1 VLHTST
7 RWWKPIR
14 RPYTREEIAYT
25 LAGGSDADAALRVM
39 LPVREVAFDTLDPV
53 LEFNVHALGRAD
65 PRWFMKDTDFQ
76 ITYSF
81 STAVRSNTRG
91 AAGGAYGSANM
102 TLRRLYD
109 LLCEEYNRGE
119 RFIDTYFQ
127 KKFPTSPAGR
137 DFADFEAE
145 ARDGMRREWF
155 DRVAQALEIRRRKA
169 GGLYEKDKRLLLKD
183 FGVWKSQYV
192 RQMLRA
198 FDRNIRSEII
208 VMLSTGRIPLLLQSN
223 PKTMAVREARGIP
236 PVPPF
241 YATGQ
246 LIRGLQIDIRVP
258 EGAFE

>member
-1 VLHTST
+1 
-7 RWWKPIR
+7 
-14 RPYTREEIAYT
+14 
-25 LAGGSDADAALRVM
+25 M
-39 LPVREVAFDTLDPV
+39 LPVREVAFDTRDPALD
-53 LEFNVHALGRAD
+53 FNVHALGRAD

-81 STAVRSNTRG
+81 STAVRMNTRG
-91 AAGGAYGSANM
+91 VSDGRTYGSGNM

-109 LLCEEYNRGE
+109 LLCEDFNKGE

-137 DFADFEAE
+137 DFAAFEKQV
-145 ARDGMRREWF
+145 RDGINTEWQE
-155 DRVAQALEIRRRKA
+155 RYTAAWEKKHTKA
-169 GGLYEKDKRLLLKD
+169 GNLYKRAERVLLKD
-183 FGVWKSQYV
+183 FGVWKSLYV
-192 RQMLRA
+192 RQALRE

-208 VMLSTGRIPLLLQSN
+208 VMLSTGQIPLRYDQASESAAM
-223 PKTMAVREARGIP
+223 TRAIRTSRGIP

-258 EGAFE
+258 EDAFGW